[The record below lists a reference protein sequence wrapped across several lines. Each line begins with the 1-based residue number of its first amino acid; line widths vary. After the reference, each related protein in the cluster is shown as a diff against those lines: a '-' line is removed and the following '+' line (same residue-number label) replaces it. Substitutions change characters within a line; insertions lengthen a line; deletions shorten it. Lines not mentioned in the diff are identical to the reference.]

1 MKTRGFFSKFLV
13 AMLSFLGVA
22 CQGVD
27 LYGSPEGEFKIIE
40 GNVTDESS
48 HPLQGAKLTLI
59 DGSSRLASTSQQ
71 DGYYFFTLDDNT
83 YVGQK
88 FTMITHCYGYVDD
101 TTDVVFGKYGVN
113 MSIGISRMTVDIVLK
128 EEDQ

>member
-27 LYGSPEGEFKIIE
+27 LYGSPVGEFKIIE

-59 DGSSRLASTSQQ
+59 DGSSRLA
-71 DGYYFFTLDDNT
+71 DGHQWHT
-83 YVGQK
+83 YPAVSIGWNIAK
-88 FTMITHCYGYVDD
+88 ENFMKGSKVDD
-101 TTDVVFGKYGVN
+101 LL
-113 MSIGISRMTVDIVLK
+113 ISAS
-128 EEDQ
+128 